1 MFMFTHFLEKMSV
14 QERDKIEIERFKSVL
29 LGAVVWS
36 RIVAWIDVILGI
48 PFLRPI
54 VLVCCFTLNFFVHFC
69 VLASRMGQNIK
80 NKLAKRSFGICLYW
94 IVAWRYWWYSV
105 FSVFT
110 RCTHPKL
117 VWLTFE
123 RWGQSIRKK
132 LPVGSIV
139 SSRKVARLQL
149 LMDTGISVLVLVN
162 CPTLTYIDLSS
173 PLALTERKTLKSGHR
188 VWWDRLYYRLYYQ
201 AE

>member
-1 MFMFTHFLEKMSV
+1 M
-14 QERDKIEIERFKSVL
+14 
-29 LGAVVWS
+29 
-36 RIVAWIDVILGI
+36 VAWIDVILGI
-48 PFLRPI
+48 PFLQPI

-69 VLASRMGQNIK
+69 ALASRMGQNIK
-80 NKLAKRSFGICLYW
+80 NKLGICLYW
-94 IVAWRYWWYSV
+94 MVAWRYWWYSV
-105 FSVFT
+105 FLVFT

-149 LMDTGISVLVLVN
+149 LMDAGISVLVLVN
-162 CPTLTYIDLSS
+162 CPTLTYLDLSS

-188 VWWDRLYYRLYYQ
+188 VSWDRLYYQ